1 MNLRNKSNTKYELFI
16 YFVLFSIF
24 IRDFKIYIPLFVL
37 NILYVIYLIFKK
49 EIHIKCQ

>member
-37 NILYVIYLIFKK
+37 NILSTYIYKIFCT
-49 EIHIKCQ
+49 IS